1 MNKKFSLTKCESVYL
16 VGKILENQR
25 FSSSVSTPSN
35 APSQIKN
42 ERGTAMAKRG
52 ENIYKRKDG
61 RWEGRYI
68 KERKTDGKIR
78 YGYIYSRKYLEVK
91 HKLMLL
97 KADSL
102 RDTAFQSYY
111 TGTLTEWL
119 EVWLDTIAKPKVKLS
134 TYNSYKSKVQLHI
147 TPTIGNIRLYEL
159 VPADINQWIL
169 QLSLT
174 LSPSSVHA
182 VHRVLKTALTQAER
196 QDLLKK
202 NPTLNI
208 NLPKLE
214 KQRVR
219 AFSIEQQKKIKEAA
233 RKDERYLPIILAL
246 ETGMRIGEISALRW
260 TDIDF
265 SEKTIHI
272 KRTLQRLQVDKG
284 KTAIIEGTPKTFQ
297 SERILP
303 LSKQLE
309 AYLSKIK
316 QTSESLY
323 VVGLAESCT
332 EPRTITYRFKKLLDQ
347 LQIAQLPFH
356 ALRHTFATR
365 CLELSVNIATISSML
380 GHTSTKM
387 TLDVYTN
394 SFMKDERQAIEKIS
408 TL

>member
-1 MNKKFSLTKCESVYL
+1 
-16 VGKILENQR
+16 
-25 FSSSVSTPSN
+25 
-35 APSQIKN
+35 
-42 ERGTAMAKRG
+42 MAKKG

-68 KERKTDGKIR
+68 KERKIDGKIR

-91 HKLMLL
+91 HKLMVL

-102 RDTAFQSYY
+102 RETDSQSNY
-111 TGTLTEWL
+111 TGTLTEWMEL
-119 EVWLDTIAKPKVKLS
+119 WLDTIVKPKVKLS

-147 TPTIGNIRLYEL
+147 LPGIGDIRLHEL
-159 VPADINQWIL
+159 LPADIDQWIL
-169 QLSLT
+169 HLST
-174 LSPSSVHA
+174 SLSPSSVHA
-182 VHRVLKTALTQAER
+182 VHRVLKNGLAQAAR

-208 NLPKLE
+208 DLPKLE

-219 AFSIEQQKKIKEAA
+219 AFSIEQQKKIKNIV
-233 RKDERYLPIILAL
+233 RKDEKYLPIILAL

-272 KRTLQRLQVDKG
+272 QRTLQRLQVDKG
-284 KTAIIEGTPKTFQ
+284 KTAIVEGTPKTFQ
-297 SERILP
+297 SGRILP

-309 AYLSKIK
+309 SYLMEIK
-316 QTSESLY
+316 QTSKSSFVVSLTD
-323 VVGLAESCT
+323 SCT
-332 EPRTITYRFKKLLDQ
+332 EPRTITYRFKKLLEQ
-347 LQIAQLPFH
+347 LDITQLPFH

-365 CLELSVNIATISSML
+365 CLELGVNIATISSML

-408 TL
+408 AI